1 MNIVQCNVTNFALRE
16 KKSIFW
22 YTFLVTISV
31 FLFIDLEKEIDNS
44 ELQAMFEATF
54 RHDARQRLQHDGDYT
69 PQQFPNSEEYYMKE
83 QK

>member
-1 MNIVQCNVTNFALRE
+1 MFENDLRKTFALRE
-16 KKSIFW
+16 TKCIFG
-22 YTFLVTISV
+22 FIFIVTYSV
-31 FLFIDLEKEIDNS
+31 FLFIDLEKDIDNS

>member
-1 MNIVQCNVTNFALRE
+1 MFENDWRKNFALLKTRC
-16 KKSIFW
+16 IFG
-22 YTFLVTISV
+22 YILLITNTV

-44 ELQAMFEATF
+44 DLQAMFEATF

>member
-1 MNIVQCNVTNFALRE
+1 
-16 KKSIFW
+16 
-22 YTFLVTISV
+22 
-31 FLFIDLEKEIDNS
+31 
-44 ELQAMFEATF
+44 MFEATF

>member
-1 MNIVQCNVTNFALRE
+1 MFENDWRKNFALLKTRY
-16 KKSIFW
+16 IFG
-22 YTFLVTISV
+22 YILLVTNTV

-44 ELQAMFEATF
+44 DLQAMFEATF